1 MNPATVPR
9 APVTRRLPYSDV
21 SPSTSLNAP
30 APTVAGELHPSVE
43 LTGSSLP
50 ALPSTASPVGRHVLA
65 ELGGIDPRVL
75 DDSERLRADLDAALT
90 DAGARVRQIVT
101 ERFEPQGVTVVA
113 VLAESHASIHTW
125 PEHGGM
131 HVDVFTCG
139 ESADPVA
146 AVRNLATRVGAG
158 DTALQVVDRGG
169 APRTVTE
176 PISEGLT
183 RRWELGRVRHVA
195 HTGFQ
200 KVVIAD
206 TEHGVT
212 LFCDDERQST
222 EHTQRTYHE
231 ALVWPGALLARNLER
246 VLVVGSSEGVACE
259 MAVAAG
265 ATHVD
270 HVDIDTEA
278 VRICAEY
285 LPYGYTPESLA
296 AAERGD
302 GPVQLT
308 YGDGREFVLDAT
320 EHWDLILVDLP
331 DERPDEPDAQ
341 INQLYSEDFVRACAD
356 RLTEGGVL
364 VFQAGSPAV
373 WRDATLK
380 SAWQRFASVFGA
392 TGGRGVYIGCEEHE
406 WAFLAGVREPLD
418 DPGEAAAA
426 RLASMPSRPQEW
438 DGTALRHRL
447 VAPLSLR
454 RLTSPTP

>member
-1 MNPATVPR
+1 M
-9 APVTRRLPYSDV
+9 
-21 SPSTSLNAP
+21 PSEA
-30 APTVAGELHPSVE
+30 AGELHPSVP
-43 LTGSSLP
+43 LAGSGSA

-65 ELGGIDPRVL
+65 ELGGIAPAVL
-75 DDSERLRADLDAALT
+75 DDVEQLRTDLVESLT
-90 DAGARVRQIVT
+90 EAGAQVRQVVT
-101 ERFEPQGVTVVA
+101 ERFEPQGATVVA

-139 ESADPVA
+139 ASADPVA
-146 AVRNLATRVGAG
+146 AVRTLAERVSAT

-176 PISEGLT
+176 PISDGLS
-183 RRWELGRVRHVA
+183 RRWDLGVVHHVA

-200 KVVIAD
+200 KVVVAD

-212 LFCDDERQST
+212 LFCDDERQSA
-222 EHTQRTYHE
+222 EHTQLTYHE
-231 ALVWPGALLARNLER
+231 ALVWPGALLARDLRR
-246 VLVVGSSEGVACE
+246 VLVIGSSEGVACE

-265 ATHVD
+265 AEHVD

-278 VRICAEY
+278 VRVCAEY
-285 LPYGYTPESLA
+285 LPYGYTPETLA

-302 GPVQLT
+302 GPVHLT
-308 YGDGREFVLDAT
+308 YGDGRQYLLDST

-341 INQLYSEDFVRACAD
+341 INRLYDEDFVRACAG
-356 RLTEGGVL
+356 RLTEGGVV

-373 WRDATLK
+373 WRDATLRA
-380 SAWQRFASVFGA
+380 AWQRFRSVFGE

-406 WAFLAGVREPLD
+406 WAFLAGVREPMD
-418 DPGEAAAA
+418 DPGATAAA
-426 RLASMPSRPQEW
+426 RLAERPSRPAQW
-438 DGTALRHRL
+438 DEVSLRHRL

-454 RLTSPTP
+454 RLGE